1 LTDWKPKATA
11 NTCRCSLRTN
21 SWFIATAVIV
31 AARAAHAQADTIVVF
46 DAGSLALPLKV
57 ALDTFA
63 VRTHAV
69 VQQENAGSLET
80 ARKITELGRVPDV
93 IALADYEVFPRYL
106 MPAHVTWYAQFARN
120 RMVITC
126 SKRAKDISASNWYD
140 VLAGRGVE
148 VGRSDPALDPAGYRT
163 LLVWQL
169 AERYYKRPGLAAQLM
184 KSSPPRDMRP
194 KSADLTALV
203 QTGDLDYAWEYESV
217 AQAAGLKYLVL
228 PHQIDL
234 SASAD
239 TAVYAQAVVRVPGN
253 APGDTVTFHGEAIV
267 YGLSIPVHAPHPATA
282 NRFVTFLLSADG
294 RALLRRA
301 HLDALDTPVVTG
313 RRPQ

>member
-1 LTDWKPKATA
+1 
-11 NTCRCSLRTN
+11 LRTN
-21 SWFIATAVIV
+21 SWRVGLALVF
-31 AARAAHAQADTIVVF
+31 AARALHAQADTVVLF

-63 VRTHAV
+63 ARTHAV

-106 MPAHVTWYAQFARN
+106 MPAHVDWYAQFARN
-120 RMVITC
+120 RLVVTYTTKSRRSSEM
-126 SKRAKDISASNWYD
+126 SARNWYT
-140 VLAGRGVE
+140 VLTGGGVE
-148 VGRSDPALDPAGYRT
+148 VGRSDPSLDPAGYRT

-169 AERYYKRPGLAAQLM
+169 AERYYKRPGLAARLM
-184 KSSPPRDMRP
+184 ESSPPRDMRP

-217 AQAAGLKYLVL
+217 AEAAGLKYVVL
-228 PHQIDL
+228 PSEIDL
-234 SASAD
+234 SRAADSAF
-239 TAVYAQAVVRVPGN
+239 YAQASVRVPGN
-253 APGDTVTFHGEAIV
+253 TPADTITFHGEPIV
-267 YGLSIPVHAPHPATA
+267 YGMSIPVHAPHPAA
-282 NRFVTFLLSADG
+282 AKRFVDFLFSADG
-294 RALLRRA
+294 RAILRQQ
-301 HLDALDTPVVTG
+301 HLDALDTPVVVG